1 MIGKREAASLSYNA
15 GRAARFRGAS
25 FVPIVLPVE
34 SAQLHFQFSRE
45 DDAFRREART
55 WLSAN
60 KPNGRCPAHG
70 PEAREF
76 VTRWLGLLHAD
87 GWSGISWPAEYGGRG
102 LSLERQMIWYEEY
115 ALAGAPSPLNPSFVS
130 LNHAGPTIMACG
142 TEAQKAFHLPKILS
156 GEALWCQGF
165 SEPGSGSDLASL
177 RSSGHV
183 EGDHL
188 VVNGQKI
195 WTSFADVAD
204 YQELLIR
211 TGKGSK
217 GHEGLTWVIFDMS
230 APGITIRPIK
240 NLAGTSH
247 FAEVFYDDVRLPLT
261 NVVGGLG
268 DGWRVAMTTLGFERA
283 TAAVAVQLELM
294 HKIELLGQYAVD
306 LPIDPASSLMER
318 IVVARS
324 EALAL
329 RALTYKT
336 FFSQPASPFEG
347 SIVRLYFA
355 ELSQRIHRI
364 AMDLAGS
371 SNMDFDGHAPWIED
385 YLEAFS
391 ETIAGGTAEIQR
403 NIIGERLLGLPRQPR
418 Q

>member
-1 MIGKREAASLSYNA
+1 MRD
-15 GRAARFRGAS
+15 ARHSWRRITPAHCS
-25 FVPIVLPVE
+25 SVE
-34 SAQLHFQFSRE
+34 SDPLHFQFSR
-45 DDAFRREART
+45 DDEAFRGEARA
-55 WLSAN
+55 WLFAN
-60 KPNGRCPAHG
+60 KPNGRCPADG
-70 PEAREF
+70 PAARKF
-76 VTRWLGLLHAD
+76 VTSWLGRLHAD
-87 GWSGISWPAEYGGRG
+87 GWSGISWPTEYGGRG
-102 LSLERQMIWYEEY
+102 LSLERQIIWYEEY

-142 TEAQKAFHLPKILS
+142 TEAQKTFHLPKILS

-177 RSSGHV
+177 RTSGYV

-195 WTSFADVAD
+195 WTSFADIAD

-211 TGKGSK
+211 TDKGSTRHK
-217 GHEGLTWVIFDMS
+217 GLTWVICDMS
-230 APGITIRPIK
+230 APGITVRPIK
-240 NLAGTSH
+240 NMAGTCH
-247 FAEVFYDDVRLPLT
+247 FAEVFYDDVRIPLT
-261 NVVGGLG
+261 NVVGELG
-268 DGWRVAMTTLGFERA
+268 DGWHVAMTTLGFERA
-283 TAAVAVQLELM
+283 TAAVAVQLELL
-294 HKIELLGQYAVD
+294 HKIERLGQIVVD
-306 LPIDPASSLMER
+306 LAIDPVSSLTER
-318 IVVARS
+318 IAIARS

-364 AMDLAGS
+364 AMDLAGPS
-371 SNMDFDGHAPWIED
+371 SMDFDGHAPWIED

-403 NIIGERLLGLPRQPR
+403 NVIGERLLGLPRHLR